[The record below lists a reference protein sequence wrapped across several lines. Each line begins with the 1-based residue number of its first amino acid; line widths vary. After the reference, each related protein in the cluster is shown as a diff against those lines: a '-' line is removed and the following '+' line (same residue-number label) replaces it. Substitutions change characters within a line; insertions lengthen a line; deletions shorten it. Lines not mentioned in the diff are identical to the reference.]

1 MPSTNTLLRS
11 VSVTQNFL
19 KNAPLTGIGGNPL
32 EPAASIGDYTR
43 QFILSAP
50 FGWRW
55 NRVTIS
61 FNTVA
66 GTQDYQQSVSNFGWL
81 ESATTNDN
89 LGSAGSIVAMQN
101 RLNEAEDGSQS
112 RPRYISA
119 RLDDDTGNITFRL
132 LPTPD
137 AIYTVKVTY
146 QKAAPT
152 FTNLSDT
159 WNPLPDFMSNI
170 YNIGFRAFAY
180 EYFDDPR
187 FAFTFQMFLRQLVST
202 SEGLDSSQKN
212 IYLQDFLSNA
222 REQQAVGIRTNLAQQ
237 GRAGY

>member
-1 MPSTNTLLRS
+1 MPSTNTLSRS
-11 VSVTQNFL
+11 ISVAQNFL

-43 QFILSAP
+43 QFMLAPP

-55 NRVTIS
+55 NRVTTT

-66 GTQDYQQSVSNFGWL
+66 GTQDYTKVLTNFGWL
-81 ESATTNDN
+81 ESASTNDN

-101 RLNEAEDGSQS
+101 RLNESEDGSQS

-119 RLDDDTGNITFRL
+119 RLDDDTGDITFRL

-137 AIYTVKVTY
+137 TVYTVSVTY
-146 QKAAPT
+146 QKAAPS
-152 FTNLSDT
+152 FANLSDT
-159 WNPLPDFMSNI
+159 WSPLPDFMSNL
-170 YNIGFRAFAY
+170 YNYGFRAFAY

-187 FAFTFQMFLRQLVST
+187 FSFTFQMFLRQLVSA
-202 SEGLDSSQKN
+202 SEGLSETQRS
-212 IYLQDFLSNA
+212 IYLADFLSNA
-222 REQQAVGIRTNLAQQ
+222 REQQAVGVRTQLAQQ
-237 GRAGY
+237 GRSGY